1 MCPIH
6 NSTQMPPLRSTI
18 PERFWSKTNKT
29 DGCWNWTA
37 SVDRKHG
44 YGWFSVNRR
53 MMKAQRVVWILTHGN
68 IPSELHVLHRCDNRR
83 CANPAHLFLGTN
95 GDNIAD
101 RMSKGRKSGARG
113 ERNGKAKLQGV
124 EVMEIR
130 SRLESSEQQS
140 VIATAYGVSQQCIS
154 SIAVGVNWNAL

>member
-1 MCPIH
+1 
-6 NSTQMPPLRSTI
+6 
-18 PERFWSKTNKT
+18 
-29 DGCWNWTA
+29 
-37 SVDRKHG
+37 
-44 YGWFSVNRR
+44 
-53 MMKAQRVVWILTHGN
+53 MMKAHRVVWILTHGN
-68 IPSELHVLHRCDNRR
+68 IPGKLHVLHRCDNRR
-83 CANPAHLFLGTN
+83 CVNPAHLFLGTN

-140 VIATAYGVSQQCIS
+140 VIATAYGVSQRCIS